1 MSSTGAQELYRR
13 FGFVPA
19 GIRTRYYENT
29 EDAIVMWCNDLT
41 GDEYGERLDAIRQS
55 VAGSGVADGGESSIV
70 DESTLVLGIETSCD
84 ETAAALVMGGYDVVS
99 SVVSTQIELH
109 AEFGGVVP
117 EIAVAGSPRRAQ
129 PGDRA
134 RDRRGRGRRVAGST
148 PSPARSGPV

>member
-19 GIRTRYYENT
+19 GVRTRYYENT

-41 GDEYGERLDAIRQS
+41 SRRLRRAARPRSGPSSATVSAIVDA
-55 VAGSGVADGGESSIV
+55 V

-99 SVVSTQIELH
+99 SVVSTQVELH

-117 EIAVAGSPRRAQ
+117 EIASA
-129 PGDRA
+129 A
-134 RDRRGRGRRVAGST
+134 RTSRCST
-148 PSPARSGPV
+148 R